1 MRAGSGQTAGDQ
13 ERIMKIGTIGAGNI
27 GGTLR
32 GAWYHVSPPCRTI
45 CSPAPPT
52 RSSSTPAT
60 TTLSNDTARI
70 DAIEDGMSRAAG
82 WSTRYRYQ
90 GVQQHLPGPLA

>member
-1 MRAGSGQTAGDQ
+1 
-13 ERIMKIGTIGAGNI
+13 MKIGTIGAGNI